1 MATGMIVTPASTIAV
16 GSASCASRRSIAN
29 ASPLVS
35 SFQHGS
41 GRNSG
46 QQQQQQRWAP
56 VTVRS
61 IAAGPPKSAVEV
73 DWKTKRE
80 ALKKNNLR
88 SVQPKD
94 ALRLQ
99 KEQGYTILDVR
110 PENEFVQA
118 HAEGAVNAQLYR
130 LIKEWTPWD
139 IARRAGFAFFGI
151 FAGTEENP
159 EFLNEVKA
167 LGLDKDSKIIIGCQ
181 SGGTM
186 KPSPSLADG
195 QQSRSLIAAYV
206 LTKEGYKNLVHIEG
220 GLRQW
225 FREELP
231 VEGTELVEE

>member
-1 MATGMIVTPASTIAV
+1 M
-16 GSASCASRRSIAN
+16 
-29 ASPLVS
+29 
-35 SFQHGS
+35 
-41 GRNSG
+41 
-46 QQQQQQRWAP
+46 
-56 VTVRS
+56 TVRS

-206 LTKEGYKNLVHIEG
+206 LTMEGYKNLVHIEG